1 MDRPFTGFANTKG
14 RLYIAFDPVQL
25 PPRSAV
31 ERITNWEAGM
41 MLGAVEQRLNGERL
55 MNIME
60 FDVELG
66 RIVLGQGTVNVVE
79 DLHRAE

>member
-1 MDRPFTGFANTKG
+1 MKG

-31 ERITNWEAGM
+31 DRITNWEAGM
-41 MLGAVEQRLNGERL
+41 MLGAVEQRLTGERV

-66 RIVLGQGTVNVVE
+66 KTVLGQGTVNVIE
-79 DLHRAE
+79 DLHRTKQRGNPVA